1 MFDMIPFSRKCK
13 LILAPTTEDLQNI
26 SLFAIAISAAISCLY
41 TWYGK
46 NDGRDITRPF
56 DAILPFVGLHAF
68 VDFFITKQWDV
79 KLHHLC
85 IWGVI
90 SYNIYYDVSKEHRF
104 LLLYPLVKTEI
115 SSIFYVL
122 KYWLPKTSVMY
133 HLNTAIFY
141 LSFFKFR
148 IYDVYNE
155 LLYKHIPFNVLIQN
169 YSHSNDYLSSVSIV
183 SCYGLYLLN
192 LYWFVIMNKILY
204 KTVAKIYNKID
215 TDQMCHLLCS
225 YIPWINIPLSIYL
238 YSHKPHEKY
247 IFDIIGTVLLTASSY
262 KYHTHI
268 YQRLRDKEIIE
279 YSVPDNESVVLFV
292 KDSVSIHVRSFLTI
306 ATNYYSSRH
315 LPFILLFSGISHAVS
330 VFHGFLIIL
339 DLFIDRDTMKSVF
352 VDCHNMIL
360 AIPIVFDVSML
371 FMNSSIEISLPFML
385 VNIIIGLLFAIQP
398 FYKTTHVAFHLFL
411 VAQNYYMC
419 LSNTQ

>member
-1 MFDMIPFSRKCK
+1 
-13 LILAPTTEDLQNI
+13 
-26 SLFAIAISAAISCLY
+26 
-41 TWYGK
+41 
-46 NDGRDITRPF
+46 
-56 DAILPFVGLHAF
+56 
-68 VDFFITKQWDV
+68 
-79 KLHHLC
+79 
-85 IWGVI
+85 
-90 SYNIYYDVSKEHRF
+90 
-104 LLLYPLVKTEI
+104 
-115 SSIFYVL
+115 
-122 KYWLPKTSVMY
+122 
-133 HLNTAIFY
+133 
-141 LSFFKFR
+141 
-148 IYDVYNE
+148 
-155 LLYKHIPFNVLIQN
+155 
-169 YSHSNDYLSSVSIV
+169 
-183 SCYGLYLLN
+183 
-192 LYWFVIMNKILY
+192 
-204 KTVAKIYNKID
+204 
-215 TDQMCHLLCS
+215 
-225 YIPWINIPLSIYL
+225 
-238 YSHKPHEKY
+238 
-247 IFDIIGTVLLTASSY
+247 
-262 KYHTHI
+262 
-268 YQRLRDKEIIE
+268 
-279 YSVPDNESVVLFV
+279 VPDNESVVLFV